1 MEERKPARVEMLTV
15 AGFCAFLFFFGLGSF
30 GLVGPDE
37 PRYAQVAREMLARH
51 EFTTPIL
58 YGQPWL
64 EKPVLYYWR
73 AMFAF
78 RMFGVHDWVARLPS
92 ATFASLMVAI
102 VYVHMRRFRAGAQL
116 NAALITASAAAVLG
130 FARGASPDIQL
141 AAPFAIGMLGWIAW
155 HDTGRKFWLVDFYFF
170 MAVGTLAKGPVA
182 PVLAG
187 MIVVIF
193 AALRR
198 DWRLALRT
206 LWFPGIALY
215 SIVVLPWYVSVYLA
229 NPDFFRVFILEHN
242 LARYTSNMFRHPQPF
257 WYYLPVLLLGLAP
270 WTVLAGAAFVDALRR
285 WRVRLNNPQE
295 TENNFLVFLT
305 VWAVVPI
312 VFFSLSGSK
321 LPGYILP
328 AMPAWTLLTAD
339 YLHRRREERGSLAL
353 VATHC
358 AWVAVIVLA
367 GLLFPAYLL
376 RSAGESPVPA
386 QAWVIAGG
394 FALVTFFAMLATLQR
409 KGLALARFVT
419 LAPLIVLLAF
429 LLRVAAPAMDMKYS
443 ARPLAADLATREL
456 KPAELAVFEAPRDV
470 EYGLAFYRDHVVR
483 RYERGEIPAGDHLV
497 VAPEGARTKLE
508 QMVPGRRVSQV
519 GGFPARKL
527 EYFWVSRAG
536 AGH

>member
-1 MEERKPARVEMLTV
+1 MDDRKPALVEMLTV

-73 AMFAF
+73 AMLAF
-78 RMFGVHDWVARLPS
+78 RVFGVHDWVARLPS
-92 ATFASLMVAI
+92 ATFATALVAI
-102 VYVHMRRFRAGAQL
+102 IYFHMRRFRAGAQL

-155 HDTGRKFWLVDFYFF
+155 HETGKKFWLVDFYFF

-187 MIVVIF
+187 MIVLVF

-198 DWRLALRT
+198 DLRVALRT
-206 LWFPGIALY
+206 LWVPGIALY
-215 SIVVLPWYVSVYLA
+215 SVVVLPWYLSVYLD
-229 NPDFFRVFILEHN
+229 NPEFFRVFIVEHN
-242 LARYTSNMFRHPQPF
+242 LARYTSNMFHHPQPF

-285 WRVRLNNPQE
+285 WRSRLNHPQAVE
-295 TENNFLVFLT
+295 DNFLVFLT
-305 VWAVVPI
+305 VWAVMPI
-312 VFFSLSGSK
+312 LFFSISGSK

-328 AMPAWTLLTAD
+328 AIPAWTLLTAD
-339 YLHRRREERGSLAL
+339 YLHRRREEPGPLGL
-353 VATHC
+353 VVAHC
-358 AWVAVIVLA
+358 AWTAVIVLA
-367 GLLFPAYLL
+367 GLLFPSYVL
-376 RSAGESPVPA
+376 RRAGESPASTQV
-386 QAWVIAGG
+386 WLIAAG
-394 FALVTFFAMLATLQR
+394 FALLAFCAMLATLRR
-409 KGLALARFVT
+409 KGLAMARFVT
-419 LAPLIVLLAF
+419 LAPVIFLVAF
-429 LLRVAAPAMDMKYS
+429 VLRVAAPAMDMKYS
-443 ARPLAADLATREL
+443 TRPLEVDVAALEAR
-456 KPAELAVFEAPRDV
+456 PAELAVFEVPRDI
-470 EYGLAFYRDHVVR
+470 EYGLAFYRDHVIR
-483 RYERGEIPAGDHLV
+483 RYERGEIPAADHLV
-497 VAPEGARTKLE
+497 IAPEGSRGRLE
-508 QMVPGRRVSQV
+508 RMVPGRRVSLV
-519 GGFPARKL
+519 GGFPTRKV

-536 AGH
+536 H